1 MRCDIHPHLFFEL
14 KVEMMPNGPANPG
27 DAEKSVSASQT
38 ASGSSKSTRND
49 EAQPETTILYPDP
62 LASNNPTAMCGA
74 KSSSADLENGA
85 NRWIGDYELLE
96 EIGRG
101 GMGVVYKAHQ
111 KKLNRFV
118 ALKMILAGQL
128 AGPMELKRFQ
138 AEAEAAAKL
147 DHPGI
152 VPIFEIGEYAGTH
165 YLALAFIEG
174 PSLADR
180 LAEGPLPA
188 REAAELL
195 KQLAEA
201 VQQAHLA
208 GVIHRD
214 LKPANILLDA
224 EGRPKIT
231 DFGLARQVDSQY
243 SLTATGQ
250 ILGTPSYM
258 PPEQALGET
267 NRIGP
272 QSDVYS
278 LGAVLYCLLVGR
290 PPFLAATPL
299 ETLRQVIDQE
309 PLPPRVLNPNVP
321 REMEAICMQCLEK
334 SPDRRYRSAGD
345 LAEDMRR
352 FLEGEP
358 ISVRSVNLLDRL
370 ARSLTHSRDDQELK
384 AWGSVLLWF
393 APLVF
398 LAEVG
403 IFLHALGGPP
413 YPFQWGTA
421 IRIVQFSLM
430 ALVLWKYR
438 HDWAGSLRS
447 AGRQMGT
454 IWLGFLIACHV
465 VVGATFELQW
475 LQSHREHFEVLE
487 IYPYLAAV
495 SGLSL
500 FITGSNYWGAGYMF
514 GLAFFGLALLMPFWP
529 LAAPLEFGLL
539 WGTALLVI
547 GLRLK
552 QLDRD
557 YLQKVLEE

>member
-1 MRCDIHPHLFFEL
+1 
-14 KVEMMPNGPANPG
+14 MM
-27 DAEKSVSASQT
+27 K
-38 ASGSSKSTRND
+38 
-49 EAQPETTILYPDP
+49 TIL
-62 LASNNPTAMCGA
+62 LGLGS
-74 KSSSADLENGA
+74 
-85 NRWIGDYELLE
+85 
-96 EIGRG
+96 
-101 GMGVVYKAHQ
+101 
-111 KKLNRFV
+111 
-118 ALKMILAGQL
+118 ILAF
-128 AGPMELKRFQ
+128 AS
-138 AEAEAAAKL
+138 
-147 DHPGI
+147 PGMSQERPN
-152 VPIFEIGEYAGTH
+152 V
-165 YLALAFIEG
+165 LFILVDDLGWSDVGYNGSRVYET
-174 PSLADR
+174 PHVDR
-180 LAEGPLPA
+180 LAKQGMVLTDFYSAGPVCSPTRASIMTGKSPARLGLTKWLLPA

-208 GVIHRD
+208 GIIHRD

-231 DFGLARQVDSQY
+231 DFGLARQEDSQY

-250 ILGTPSYM
+250 IMGTPSYM

-267 NRIGP
+267 SQVGP
-272 QSDVYS
+272 LSDVYS

-309 PLPPRVLNPNVP
+309 PIPPRVLNLNVP
-321 REMEAICMQCLEK
+321 RELEAICMQCLEK

-345 LAEDMRR
+345 LATDLRR

-370 ARSLTHSRDDQELK
+370 TRSLTHSRDDQELK

-403 IFLHALGGPP
+403 IFLHALDGPP
-413 YPFQWGTA
+413 YPFQWGAA

-430 ALVLWKYR
+430 AFVLWKYR

-454 IWLGFLIACHV
+454 IWLGFLITCHV
-465 VVGATFELQW
+465 VVGATFTLQW
-475 LQSHREHFEVLE
+475 LQSQREHFEVLDV
-487 IYPYLAAV
+487 YPYLAAV
-495 SGLSL
+495 SGLTL
-500 FITGSNYWGAGYMF
+500 FITGSNYWGAGYVF
-514 GLAFFGLALLMPFWP
+514 GLGFFGLALL
-529 LAAPLEFGLL
+529 
-539 WGTALLVI
+539 
-547 GLRLK
+547 
-552 QLDRD
+552 
-557 YLQKVLEE
+557 

>member
-1 MRCDIHPHLFFEL
+1 
-14 KVEMMPNGPANPG
+14 MPDGPANPG
-27 DAEKSVSASQT
+27 DAEKSDSASQT
-38 ASGSSKSTRND
+38 ASGSSHSTRN
-49 EAQPETTILYPDP
+49 EKRQPETTILYPNHLESTDP
-62 LASNNPTAMCGA
+62 TDRGGA
-74 KSSSADLENGA
+74 KSPSHDFESTV
-85 NRWIGDYELLE
+85 NRWIGDYELLG

-111 KKLNRFV
+111 KKLNRIV
-118 ALKMILAGQL
+118 ALKMILGGQL
-128 AGPMELKRFQ
+128 AGPSELKRFQ

-152 VPIFEIGEYAGTH
+152 VPIFEIGEHSGTH

-208 GVIHRD
+208 GIIHRD

-231 DFGLARQVDSQY
+231 DFGLARQEDSQY

-250 ILGTPSYM
+250 IVGTPSYM

-267 NRIGP
+267 SQVGP
-272 QSDVYS
+272 LSDVYS

-309 PLPPRVLNPNVP
+309 PIPPRVLNPSVP
-321 REMEAICMQCLEK
+321 RELEAICMQCLEK

-345 LAEDMRR
+345 LAEDLRR

-370 ARSLTHSRDDQELK
+370 TRSLTHSRDDQELK

-403 IFLHALGGPP
+403 IFLHALDGPP
-413 YPFQWGTA
+413 YPFHWGAA

-430 ALVLWKYR
+430 AFVLWKYR

-465 VVGATFELQW
+465 VVGATFTVQW
-475 LQSHREHFEVLE
+475 LQTQRVHFEVLDV
-487 IYPYLAAV
+487 YPYLAAV
-495 SGLSL
+495 SGLTL
-500 FITGSNYWGAGYMF
+500 FITGSNYWGAGYVF
-514 GLAFFGLALLMPFWP
+514 GLAFFGMALLMPLWP
-529 LAAPLEFGLL
+529 LAAPLGFGLL
-539 WGTALLVI
+539 WGIALLII
-547 GLRLK
+547 GLRLRR
-552 QLDRD
+552 LDS
-557 YLQKVLEE
+557 E